1 MSRYTLMA
9 AERDAFPVAFM
20 ARKLEV
26 SRTGFYAWLKRLPS
40 ERALEDR
47 RLGARAE
54 AIHKEHKGRYGTP
67 RVHKQLQAEGET
79 ASRKRIDR
87 LLLERGLRAKAKKRF
102 KKTTNSNHSD
112 PIAPNHLDRSFE
124 ATAPN
129 QRWVGDITY
138 LWTAEGWL
146 YLAVLLD
153 LYSRKVVGWAM
164 SEHVDAD
171 LAIAAFEM
179 AAKTRGPSN
188 KLLHHTDR
196 GSTYTAFAYRKKL
209 KAYKVQ
215 VSMSRK
221 GNCWDNA
228 VAESFFGT
236 LEKELCQGTPFQSRD
251 HARAQVFAYIEG
263 YYNNKRIH
271 SSIGYVTPN
280 QKEAD
285 FQIAQTLAA

>member
-1 MSRYTLMA
+1 MARYRLMV
-9 AERDAFPVAFM
+9 AEKAHFPVAFM
-20 ARKLEV
+20 ARTLEV
-26 SRTGFYAWLKRLPS
+26 SRTGFYAWLKRPPS
-40 ERALEDR
+40 ARALEDQ

-79 ASRKRIDR
+79 PSRKRVDR
-87 LLLERGLRAKAKKRF
+87 ILLERGLRAKAKKRF
-102 KKTTNSNHSD
+102 KKTTNSNHND
-112 PIAPNHLDRSFE
+112 PVAPNHLDRCFE

-129 QRWVGDITY
+129 QKWAGDITY
-138 LWTAEGWL
+138 LPTAEGWL

-164 SEHVDAD
+164 SERVDAD

-179 AAKTRGPSN
+179 AVKNRGASD

-209 KAYKVQ
+209 KPYKVRL
-215 VSMSRK
+215 SMSRK

-228 VAESFFGT
+228 VSESFFGT
-236 LEKELCQGTPFQSRD
+236 LEKELCQGTIFRSRE
-251 HARAQVFAYIEG
+251 HARAEVFAYIEG
-263 YYNNKRIH
+263 YYNEKRIH

-285 FQIAQTLAA
+285 LQDATAFAA